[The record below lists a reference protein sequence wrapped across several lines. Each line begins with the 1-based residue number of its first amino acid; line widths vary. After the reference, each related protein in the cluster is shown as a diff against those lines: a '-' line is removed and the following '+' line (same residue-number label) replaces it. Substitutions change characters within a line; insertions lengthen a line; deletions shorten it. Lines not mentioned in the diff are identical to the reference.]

1 MADED
6 KNQKLKY
13 DFFDGEELPEE
24 KPKEET
30 PEEREEREMDELV
43 VVAPRDR
50 YRDMAMAIVA
60 ASVVLLGVLVWWTFY
75 HPVVSEAHATGRLM
89 KVECRGIVFKTFEA
103 EMVSEEYITDTIKRK
118 ENDFAFSVESDS
130 LSYRM
135 MMLQNHG
142 KKLTVV
148 YKRYILPLPWRGSEK
163 CVATDVIEEK

>member
-1 MADED
+1 MSD
-6 KNQKLKY
+6 KKLDY
-13 DFFDGEELPEE
+13 DYFDGEEEIPAEE
-24 KPKEET
+24 PQEESA
-30 PEEREEREMDELV
+30 EEREDREMEELEV
-43 VVAPRDR
+43 LSPRDK
-50 YRDMAMAIVA
+50 YRDVVYAIIGA
-60 ASVVLLGVLVWWTFY
+60 GMVVLALAAWLLFY

>member
-1 MADED
+1 
-6 KNQKLKY
+6 
-13 DFFDGEELPEE
+13 
-24 KPKEET
+24 
-30 PEEREEREMDELV
+30 
-43 VVAPRDR
+43 
-50 YRDMAMAIVA
+50 
-60 ASVVLLGVLVWWTFY
+60 
-75 HPVVSEAHATGRLM
+75 M